1 MIHSFFFSHIK
12 RGTKHRTHNMRTMTK
27 NTTSTRMRTTT
38 TILAALSFLL
48 TPAAMMLAFFPATT
62 TTEAWAPTTRSS
74 RRNSRSVAA
83 ATRLHGMSVDQ
94 LLASPSLQ
102 DWTTLETYNSMDDDD
117 AAASSSEYADGVLD
131 VDVLLQAPL
140 AAAGAISPITTT
152 HLMNTPSDVARMEST
167 TVRQQEAT
175 TTAAAAAVTT
185 AELRIYGI
193 I

>member
-1 MIHSFFFSHIK
+1 MNDSFILLLYIK
-12 RGTKHRTHNMRTMTK
+12 RGTKHRTHKMRTMTK

-102 DWTTLETYNSMDDDD
+102 DWTTLETYNSMDDD
-117 AAASSSEYADGVLD
+117 AAASSEYAYGVLD
-131 VDVLLQAPL
+131 VDVLLQSPL
-140 AAAGAISPITTT
+140 AAAGAMPPITT

>member
-1 MIHSFFFSHIK
+1 M
-12 RGTKHRTHNMRTMTK
+12 
-27 NTTSTRMRTTT
+27 

-48 TPAAMMLAFFPATT
+48 TTATMMLAFVPATM

-102 DWTTLETYNSMDDDD
+102 DWTKLETYNSIDDP
-117 AAASSSEYADGVLD
+117 AASSEYAYGVLD

-140 AAAGAISPITTT
+140 AAAGAMSPITTN
-152 HLMNTPSDVARMEST
+152 LMNTPQPNCARMESTT

-185 AELRIYGI
+185 AVLRIYGI

>member
-1 MIHSFFFSHIK
+1 M
-12 RGTKHRTHNMRTMTK
+12 
-27 NTTSTRMRTTT
+27 

-48 TPAAMMLAFFPATT
+48 TTATMMLAFVPATM

-102 DWTTLETYNSMDDDD
+102 DWTKLETYNSIDDP
-117 AAASSSEYADGVLD
+117 AASSEYAYGVLD
-131 VDVLLQAPL
+131 VDVLLQTPL
-140 AAAGAISPITTT
+140 AAAQP
-152 HLMNTPSDVARMEST
+152 NVARVEST

-185 AELRIYGI
+185 AVLRIYGI

>member
-1 MIHSFFFSHIK
+1 
-12 RGTKHRTHNMRTMTK
+12 MTK
-27 NTTSTRMRTTT
+27 NTTSRT
-38 TILAALSFLL
+38 IVAALSFLL

-74 RRNSRSVAA
+74 RRNSRSVEA
-83 ATRLHGMSVDQ
+83 ATRLYGMSVDQ

-102 DWTTLETYNSMDDDD
+102 DWTTLETYNSMDDD
-117 AAASSSEYADGVLD
+117 AAASSSEYAYGVLD

-140 AAAGAISPITTT
+140 AAAGAMPPITT

-185 AELRIYGI
+185 AVLRIYGI
-193 I
+193 L

>member
-1 MIHSFFFSHIK
+1 M
-12 RGTKHRTHNMRTMTK
+12 
-27 NTTSTRMRTTT
+27 

-48 TPAAMMLAFFPATT
+48 TTATMMLAFVPATM

-102 DWTTLETYNSMDDDD
+102 DWTTLDTYNFVDDG
-117 AAASSSEYADGVLD
+117 AASSSEYAYGVLD
-131 VDVLLQAPL
+131 VDVLLQTPL
-140 AAAGAISPITTT
+140 AAAQP
-152 HLMNTPSDVARMEST
+152 NVARVEST

-185 AELRIYGI
+185 AVLRIYGI